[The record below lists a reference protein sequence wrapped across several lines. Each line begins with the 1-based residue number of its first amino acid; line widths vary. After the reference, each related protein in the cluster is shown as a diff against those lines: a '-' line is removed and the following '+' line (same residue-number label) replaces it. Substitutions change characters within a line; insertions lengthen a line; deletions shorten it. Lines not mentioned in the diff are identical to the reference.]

1 MTRPVISNDC
11 IFHHKKS
18 IENRRISTS
27 FNKWFALY
35 LLMVRIVVIDNNSVY
50 RMGLVTL
57 IKADPR
63 FEIVGEYR
71 SFSIIEPTIGT
82 LNAHMAL
89 VDISLNKE
97 CGIDI
102 VRFIKNRNPALKV
115 VALTALKDEFNIINA
130 VETGVDGY
138 IHKDAEPEVLIY
150 GISKIMEGEK
160 FYSLEISNLLV
171 GNLYKR
177 NFRGLPF
184 LTTKEKQIIKFLM
197 DGYSSKQIAAQ
208 LAVSPRTIDTH
219 RANIL
224 GKFNLK
230 NTSELIARII
240 EQKITL

>member
-1 MTRPVISNDC
+1 
-11 IFHHKKS
+11 
-18 IENRRISTS
+18 
-27 FNKWFALY
+27 
-35 LLMVRIVVIDNNSVY
+35 MVRIIVIDNNSVY
-50 RMGLVTL
+50 RMGLVSL
-57 IKADPR
+57 LGADPR
-63 FEIVGEYR
+63 LEIVGEYR
-71 SFSIIEPTIGT
+71 SFSAIEPVVGT
-82 LNAHMAL
+82 LTAHIAL

-97 CGIDI
+97 SGLDV
-102 VRFIKNRNPALKV
+102 VRFLKAKSPALKV

-130 VETGVDGY
+130 VEAGVDGY
-138 IHKDAEPEVLIY
+138 IHKDAEPEDLIY
-150 GISKIMEGEK
+150 GIIKVMDGEK

-184 LTTKEKQIIKFLM
+184 LTAKEKQIIKFLM

>member
-1 MTRPVISNDC
+1 
-11 IFHHKKS
+11 
-18 IENRRISTS
+18 
-27 FNKWFALY
+27 
-35 LLMVRIVVIDNNSVY
+35 MVRIVVIDNNAVY
-50 RMGLVTL
+50 RMGLIAL
-57 IKADPR
+57 LGGDPR

-71 SFSIIEPTIGT
+71 SFTTIEPIIGT
-82 LNAHMAL
+82 LNAHVAL
-89 VDISLNKE
+89 VDIALNKE
-97 CGIDI
+97 SGQDI
-102 VRFIKNRNPALKV
+102 VRCIKGKNTALKV
-115 VALTALKDEFNIINA
+115 VALTALKDEFHIINA
-130 VETGVDGY
+130 VEAGIDGY
-138 IHKDAEPEVLIY
+138 IHKDAEPEDLVY
-150 GISKIMEGEK
+150 GITKIMEGEK